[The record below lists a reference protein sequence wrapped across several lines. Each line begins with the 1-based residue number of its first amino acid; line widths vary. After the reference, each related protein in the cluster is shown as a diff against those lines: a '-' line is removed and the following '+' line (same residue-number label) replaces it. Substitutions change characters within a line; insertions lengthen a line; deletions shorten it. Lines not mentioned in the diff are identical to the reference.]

1 MSDQIRCRCPRC
13 TIRALVGP
21 AVIVTVGVLFLLQQM
36 RGGYFDFGNT
46 YPVILVVIGAIL
58 LASSL
63 APMDGHINTNAPQV
77 PPAPPATPPVARN
90 SRPDSANSY
99 QNPYPGQGQ

>member
-1 MSDQIRCRCPRC
+1 MSDQVRCRCARC

-21 AVIVTVGVLFLLQQM
+21 AVIVTVGVLFLLQQA

-46 YPVILVVIGAIL
+46 YPVILLVIGAIL

-63 APMDGHINTNAPQV
+63 APMEGHVSSSSV
-77 PPAPPATPPVARN
+77 PPAAPPAPGSTTGMPPGSTPTTF
-90 SRPDSANSY
+90 
-99 QNPYPGQGQ
+99 PGQGQ

>member
-1 MSDQIRCRCPRC
+1 MSKEIRCHCARC

-21 AVIVTVGVLFLLQQM
+21 AVIITIGVLFLLQQLH
-36 RGGYFDFGNT
+36 GGALYFGRT

-63 APMDGHINTNAPQV
+63 APMEGHISPGTPQATIPSAKNSV
-77 PPAPPATPPVARN
+77 PG
-90 SRPDSANSY
+90 SE
-99 QNPYPGQGQ
+99 QEH

>member
-1 MSDQIRCRCPRC
+1 MSDNPRCRCPRC

-46 YPVILVVIGAIL
+46 YPVILVVIGALL

-63 APMDGHINTNAPQV
+63 APMDGHINTNAPSVQPMNPPP
-77 PPAPPATPPVARN
+77 PPAAPGPTPPQ
-90 SRPDSANSY
+90 NSY
-99 QNPYPGQGQ
+99 QSPYPGQGQ

>member
-1 MSDQIRCRCPRC
+1 MSDNPRCRCPRC
-13 TIRALVGP
+13 TIRSLLGP

-63 APMDGHINTNAPQV
+63 APMDGHSNPEIQPQV
-77 PPAPPATPPVARN
+77 PPRN
-90 SRPDSANSY
+90 IGTAWRICRRAASPFRFRTS
-99 QNPYPGQGQ
+99 

>member
-1 MSDQIRCRCPRC
+1 MSDNPRCRCPRC
-13 TIRALVGP
+13 TIRSLLGP

-63 APMDGHINTNAPQV
+63 APMDGHINPQVQPQVQQQV
-77 PPAPPATPPVARN
+77 PPPPPNTPGPTTPQ
-90 SRPDSANSY
+90 SSY
-99 QNPYPGQGQ
+99 QSPYPGQGQ

>member
-21 AVIVTVGVLFLLQQM
+21 AMIVTVGVLFLLQQM
-36 RGGYFDFGNT
+36 RGGYFEFGNT
-46 YPVILVVIGAIL
+46 YPVILVVMGAIL

-63 APMDGHINTNAPQV
+63 APMDGHINTNVPQV
-77 PPAPPATPPVARN
+77 PPAPPATPGATPG
-90 SRPDSANSY
+90 PTQPTY

>member
-36 RGGYFDFGNT
+36 RGGYFEFNNT

-58 LASSL
+58 LASAL

-77 PPAPPATPPVARN
+77 PPAPPATPGATPG
-90 SRPDSANSY
+90 PTQTTY

>member
-1 MSDQIRCRCPRC
+1 MSDQVRCRCPRC

-21 AVIVTVGVLFLLQQM
+21 AVIVTVGVLFLLQQA

-58 LASSL
+58 LASAL
-63 APMDGHINTNAPQV
+63 APMEGHVSSNAV
-77 PPAPPATPPVARN
+77 PPGTPPGV
-90 SRPDSANSY
+90 SSTSGST
-99 QNPYPGQGQ
+99 QSTFPGQGQ

>member
-1 MSDQIRCRCPRC
+1 MSDNPKCRCPRC
-13 TIRALVGP
+13 TIRSLMGP

-63 APMDGHINTNAPQV
+63 APMTGHINANDQPQV
-77 PPAPPATPPVARN
+77 PPPPPPPPAPGPTQN
-90 SRPDSANSY
+90 QY
-99 QNPYPGQGQ
+99 QSPYPGQGQ

>member
-21 AVIVTVGVLFLLQQM
+21 ALIITVGVLFLLQQM

-46 YPVILVVIGAIL
+46 YPVILVVMGAIL

-63 APMDGHINTNAPQV
+63 APMEGHINTNAPPA
-77 PPAPPATPPVARN
+77 PPAPPAAPG
-90 SRPDSANSY
+90 ANSGPAQPTY

>member
-1 MSDQIRCRCPRC
+1 MSDNPKCRCPRC
-13 TIRALVGP
+13 TIRSLLGP

-63 APMDGHINTNAPQV
+63 APMDGHINPELQQQV
-77 PPAPPATPPVARN
+77 PPPPPPAAPGPTQN
-90 SRPDSANSY
+90 QY
-99 QNPYPGQGQ
+99 QSPYPGQGQ

>member
-1 MSDQIRCRCPRC
+1 MSDNPKCRCPRC
-13 TIRALVGP
+13 TIRSLLGP

-63 APMDGHINTNAPQV
+63 APMDGHINPEVQQQV
-77 PPAPPATPPVARN
+77 PPPPPNTPGPTTPQ
-90 SRPDSANSY
+90 SSY
-99 QNPYPGQGQ
+99 QSPYPGQGQ

>member
-1 MSDQIRCRCPRC
+1 MSDHPRCRCPRC
-13 TIRALVGP
+13 TIRALLGP

-58 LASSL
+58 LASAL
-63 APMDGHINTNAPQV
+63 APMDGHINPTLQPQV
-77 PPAPPATPPVARN
+77 PPPPPP
-90 SRPDSANSY
+90 STTQSSY
-99 QNPYPGQGQ
+99 SNQSPYPGQGQ

>member
-1 MSDQIRCRCPRC
+1 M
-13 TIRALVGP
+13 GP

-63 APMDGHINTNAPQV
+63 APMTGHIDANIPQQV
-77 PPAPPATPPVARN
+77 PPPPPPAAPGPTQN
-90 SRPDSANSY
+90 QY
-99 QNPYPGQGQ
+99 QSPYPGQGQ

>member
-1 MSDQIRCRCPRC
+1 MSDNPRCRCPRC

-36 RGGYFDFGNT
+36 RGGTFDFGNT

-63 APMDGHINTNAPQV
+63 APMDGHINANAPQV
-77 PPAPPATPPVARN
+77 NPGAPPP
-90 SRPDSANSY
+90 SAAPGAPTQSQY
-99 QNPYPGQGQ
+99 QSPYSGQGQ

>member
-1 MSDQIRCRCPRC
+1 MSDNPRCRCPRC
-13 TIRALVGP
+13 TIRSLLGP

-63 APMDGHINTNAPQV
+63 APMDGHINPAVQPQAQSQV
-77 PPAPPATPPVARN
+77 PPPPPNTPGPTT
-90 SRPDSANSY
+90 PQNSY
-99 QNPYPGQGQ
+99 QSPYPGQGQ

>member
-1 MSDQIRCRCPRC
+1 MSDNTKCRCPRC
-13 TIRALVGP
+13 TIRSLLGP

-63 APMDGHINTNAPQV
+63 APMDGHINPEIQQQV
-77 PPAPPATPPVARN
+77 PPRPPTAPGPTTPQ
-90 SRPDSANSY
+90 STY
-99 QNPYPGQGQ
+99 QSPYSGQGQ

>member
-1 MSDQIRCRCPRC
+1 MSDQNRCRCPRC

-21 AVIVTVGVLFLLQQM
+21 AVIVTVGVLFLLQQA

-58 LASSL
+58 LASAL
-63 APMDGHINTNAPQV
+63 APMEGHISSTAV
-77 PPAPPATPPVARN
+77 PPVA
-90 SRPDSANSY
+90 PSAPASTPGPTPGSY
-99 QNPYPGQGQ
+99 SGQGQ

>member
-1 MSDQIRCRCPRC
+1 MSDNPRCRCPRC
-13 TIRALVGP
+13 TIRSLLGP

-63 APMDGHINTNAPQV
+63 APMGGHINPQVQPQVQQQV
-77 PPAPPATPPVARN
+77 PPPPPNTPGPTTPQ
-90 SRPDSANSY
+90 SSY
-99 QNPYPGQGQ
+99 QSPYPGQGQ